1 MFFEVVTGVA
11 KHRGFLYHVG
21 LVLIK
26 TRKYL
31 FSITFSALKDLL
43 FPWYKG
49 NGYLF
54 QGSYVKIKKKPG
66 LIQTQK

>member
-1 MFFEVVTGVA
+1 MFFEVVSGVA

-21 LVLIK
+21 LLLIK

-31 FSITFSALKDLL
+31 FSITCPALKDLSSHGTKEMDIC
-43 FPWYKG
+43 FR
-49 NGYLF
+49 
-54 QGSYVKIKKKPG
+54 VKIKKKPG